1 MIISTSM
8 MIGMLIRCSKINC
21 RGERIKKG
29 LRTFYLQNYVETY
42 FKFEKKNKILIIL
55 YSFTEME
62 EKFPNGYLDNF
73 SINKS
78 IFNSTINY
86 LENLDKPIFRRN
98 EIKALQLTRYPI
110 LKNSIK
116 KKYKNIKF
124 MGVEKPFNKIIL
136 NYNLSVHLFIG
147 TPFFESMYL
156 NRPTIVILNEKV
168 LFKI

>member
-1 MIISTSM
+1 
-8 MIGMLIRCSKINC
+8 
-21 RGERIKKG
+21 
-29 LRTFYLQNYVETY
+29 
-42 FKFEKKNKILIIL
+42 
-55 YSFTEME
+55 ME

-116 KKYKNIKF
+116 KI
-124 MGVEKPFNKIIL
+124 
-136 NYNLSVHLFIG
+136 
-147 TPFFESMYL
+147 
-156 NRPTIVILNEKV
+156 
-168 LFKI
+168 